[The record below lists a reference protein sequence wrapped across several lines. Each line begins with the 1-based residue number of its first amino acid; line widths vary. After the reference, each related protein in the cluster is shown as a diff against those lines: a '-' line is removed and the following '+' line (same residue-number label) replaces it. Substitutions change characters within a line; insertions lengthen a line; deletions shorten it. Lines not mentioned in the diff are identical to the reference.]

1 MKEIEDYK
9 KGISI
14 FSHLAKDLDLV
25 DLSKKPGPGEW
36 SLIEVFLHILDSD
49 LSFADRMKRV
59 ISEDRPTLIKLDEKL
74 YQQRLNYHP
83 KTLATA
89 IKLFESNR
97 EMTLFHLEILKPDD
111 FSRVG
116 IHSIKGEQTLL
127 EILKFSIWH
136 LNHHGKF
143 LYGKRKNLGKEI
155 EEKYI

>member
-25 DLSKKPGPGEW
+25 DLFQKPGPGEW
-36 SLIEVFLHILDSD
+36 SFIEVFLHLLDAD
-49 LSFADRMKRV
+49 LAFSDRMKRV
-59 ISEDRPTLIKLDEKL
+59 ISEEKPPLIKFDEKM
-74 YQQRLNYHP
+74 YQKRLNYHP
-83 KTLATA
+83 KTLPTA
-89 IKLFESNR
+89 IKLFEANR
-97 EMTLFHLEILKPDD
+97 EMTLFHLDILKPED
-111 FSRVG
+111 FNRIG

-127 EILKFSIWH
+127 EILKFSTWH

-155 EEKYI
+155 EENYI

>member
-1 MKEIEDYK
+1 MKEVEDYK
-9 KGISI
+9 KGIPI
-14 FSHLAKDLDLV
+14 FAHLAKDLTED

-83 KTLATA
+83 KTFSTA
-89 IKLFESNR
+89 IKLFDANR
-97 EMTLFHLEILKPDD
+97 EMTLFHLEILKPED
-111 FSRVG
+111 FSRIG

-127 EILKFSIWH
+127 EILNFSTWH